1 MKQTIR
7 QRNAFGLNSTHKHAQ
22 GLHEAARR
30 ENIKVAVLALA
41 IVAAL
46 LLAVVMGY

>member
-30 ENIKVAVLALA
+30 ENIKVAVLVLA

-46 LLAVVMGY
+46 LLAGFMEY